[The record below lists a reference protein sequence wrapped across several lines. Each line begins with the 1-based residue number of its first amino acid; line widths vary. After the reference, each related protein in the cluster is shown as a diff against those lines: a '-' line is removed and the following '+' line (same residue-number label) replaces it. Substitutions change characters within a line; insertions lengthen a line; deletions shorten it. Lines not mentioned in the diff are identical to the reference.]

1 MKKIVLLSSLIF
13 VLISSP
19 LAAIEDRLTPGEPI
33 NKLQKEQ
40 VDVHLEKYGVRFY
53 DVNDNLQSIGLYK
66 IIIGDPQKLKNAVK
80 LNVSHGF
87 DGLIFIT
94 SQNQKDDWHK
104 IRVHRPVKEKKGW
117 KETSIVKK
125 DRLPYPFNTMA
136 DDLLNKIQF
145 FNIYPD
151 NDDVAVVYVI
161 EGTVFSD
168 CEKIFDYISQKRL
181 QPQKTAGL

>member
-1 MKKIVLLSSLIF
+1 MKKIVLLSLLIIIT
-13 VLISSP
+13 ISSP
-19 LAAIEDRLTPGEPI
+19 LAAIADKKDAGEAAD
-33 NKLQKEQ
+33 KLQKEQ
-40 VDVHLEKYGVRFY
+40 VDVHLEKYGVRSY
-53 DVNDNLQSIGLYK
+53 DVNDNRQSIGLYK
-66 IIIGDPQKLKNAVK
+66 IIIGDPQKLKDAKK

-94 SQNQKDDWHK
+94 GQNQKDDWHK

-161 EGTVFSD
+161 EGTRFAD
-168 CEKIFDYISQKRL
+168 CKKIFNYICEKKKKPDQMADL
-181 QPQKTAGL
+181 